1 MLRGSMC
8 GRDDDG
14 AGVLGAVGPL
24 LRGRLSSSAGTGGSS
39 DSGRIELGSAR
50 RITERCGGAHAIGDG
65 NPSESLRGKRP
76 FGTPKNSGGGF
87 LPERSDTPLSLGA
100 QRFVGTRTRSPV

>member
-1 MLRGSMC
+1 MFRGSMC

-50 RITERCGGAHAIGDG
+50 RITERCGGGLAIYAE
-65 NPSESLRGKRP
+65 NRSEVRREKRFFDP
-76 FGTPKNSGGGF
+76 PKKPGGGC
-87 LPERSDTPLSLGA
+87 LPGVPHQPLLKGPA
-100 QRFVGTRTRSPV
+100 V